1 MRKNQGKFATPPQT
15 RRWVKCL
22 EDWAKRKGKSGAD
35 ICEVLGYANKSSW
48 SRLRDG
54 TCSKVRIDT
63 LQLGIAKCGLNTS
76 YINGY
81 LDYKNKFTEARN
93 IFTDFKQTYATYIV
107 RGQYFH
113 AAQIVRKAAMFI
125 YETLVPKDM
134 ALLHLS
140 LENRLNNYE
149 SAKVTASVDGNTC
162 YTVSVFGD
170 SHCIKFTMVK
180 KLGSSD
186 VPVMEGDLDV
196 HAVSAIKRVFV
207 HTKKTAASSKRSIA
221 KFTDNANRLT
231 QQTFKS

>member
-1 MRKNQGKFATPPQT
+1 MKKYQSKFATPLQT

-22 EDWAKRKGKSGAD
+22 EEWAKNKGKSGTD

-48 SRLRDG
+48 SRIRDG
-54 TCSKVRIDT
+54 TCSKVRIET
-63 LQLGIAKCGLNTS
+63 LQQGISKCGLNS
-76 YINGY
+76 AYINGY
-81 LDYKNKFTEARN
+81 LDYKSKFSEARN
-93 IFTDFKQTYATYIV
+93 IFVDFKTTYADYMA

-134 ALLHLS
+134 LLYLS
-140 LENRLNNYE
+140 LENRLNTYE
-149 SAKVTASVDGNTC
+149 SAKVIASIDGNTF

-170 SHCIKFTMVK
+170 THCIKFTMSK

-186 VPVMEGDLDV
+186 IPVMEGDLDV
-196 HAVSAIKRVFV
+196 HAVSAIKRVFA
-207 HTKKTAASSKRSIA
+207 HTKNIATSSKRSIA
-221 KFTDNANRLT
+221 KFTENANKLT